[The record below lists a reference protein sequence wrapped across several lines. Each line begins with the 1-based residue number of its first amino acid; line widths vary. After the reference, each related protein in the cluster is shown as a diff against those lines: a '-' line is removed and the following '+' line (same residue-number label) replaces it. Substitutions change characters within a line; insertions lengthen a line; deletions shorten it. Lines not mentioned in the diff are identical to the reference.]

1 MSELNE
7 KGNQLIALLAD
18 GEFHSGEKIG
28 ELLGVSRTSVN
39 NYIKALQEIGLDI
52 YKVTGKGYCSAIPL
66 TLLNQH
72 IIKQVSGVD
81 NVHVEQI
88 LESTNQYLLDK
99 LPNISNGQTCIAEYQ
114 AAGRGRRGREWV
126 SPFASHLY
134 FSMYWRLEAG
144 IEKASGL
151 SLLVGIATVN
161 ALEKLGLHGVGLKW
175 PNDLY
180 YQGKKLAGILIEL
193 NAQASDV
200 CHCVI
205 GIGIN
210 VRMPEQQ
217 GKLIDQPWIDLNN
230 ISTQPVDRNQL
241 SGLLIKEL
249 HALLSDYEEKGL
261 APFLDR
267 WFELD
272 YFLNKQVN
280 LIVADNVQTGI
291 CRGIN
296 EQGALLLEIDNEIK
310 PYIGG
315 EISLRLANN

>member
-7 KGNQLIALLAD
+7 QGNKLLSLLAD

-52 YKVTGKGYCSAIPL
+52 FKVTGKGYCSATPL
-66 TLLNQH
+66 QLLD
-72 IIKQVSGVD
+72 KQKIQEISGSTQ
-81 NVHVEQI
+81 VHVEQI
-88 LESTNQYLLDK
+88 LESTNQYLLERIER
-99 LPNISNGQTCIAEYQ
+99 LENGATCIAEYQ
-114 AAGRGRRGREWV
+114 TAGRGRRGREWI

-134 FSMYWRLEAG
+134 FSMYWRLDAG
-144 IEKASGL
+144 IERASGL

-161 ALEKLGLHGVGLKW
+161 ALEKLGIQGVGLKW

-193 NAQASDV
+193 NAQASDA
-200 CHCVI
+200 CHSVI

-210 VRMPEQQ
+210 IRMPAAQ
-217 GKLIDQPWIDLNN
+217 GKLIDQPWVDLNT
-230 ISTQPVDRNQL
+230 ISPERVDRNQL

-249 HALLSDYEEKGL
+249 HFLLTDYEQQGL
-261 APFLDR
+261 APFLSR

-272 YFLNKQVN
+272 CFINQPVN
-280 LIVADNVQTGI
+280 LLIGEKIETGI

-296 EQGALLLEIDNEIK
+296 EQGALLMEANGETK

>member
-7 KGNQLIALLAD
+7 QGNKLLTLLAD

-52 YKVTGKGYCSAIPL
+52 YKITGKGYCSATPL
-66 TLLNQH
+66 ALLDQQA
-72 IIKQVSGVD
+72 IKLVSGTEH
-81 NVHVEQI
+81 VHVEQI

-99 LPNISNGQTCIAEYQ
+99 IPSLDNGQTCIAEYQ
-114 AAGRGRRGREWV
+114 TAGRGRRGREWI

-134 FSMYWRLEAG
+134 FSMYWRLDAG

-161 ALEKLGLHGVGLKW
+161 ALEKLGIQGVGLKW

-200 CHCVI
+200 CHTVI

-210 VRMPEQQ
+210 VRMPAAQ
-217 GKLIDQPWIDLNN
+217 GKLIDQPWIDLNS
-230 ISTQPVDRNQL
+230 ISTQPVDRNKL

-249 HALLSDYEEKGL
+249 HTLLHAYEETGL
-261 APFLDR
+261 APFLAR

-272 YFLNKQVN
+272 CFINQQVN
-280 LIVADNVQTGI
+280 LLVADKVQKGI

-296 EQGALLLEIDNEIK
+296 DQGALLLEIDEQVK
-310 PYIGG
+310 AYIGG

>member
-7 KGNQLIALLAD
+7 QGNKLIALLAD

-28 ELLGVSRTSVN
+28 QLLGVSRTSVS

-52 YKVTGKGYCSAIPL
+52 YKVTGKGYCSATPL
-66 TLLNQH
+66 ALLNH
-72 IIKQVSGVD
+72 QVIQQLSGVD

-99 LPNISNGQTCIAEYQ
+99 IPELSNGQTCIAEYQ
-114 AAGRGRRGREWV
+114 TAGRGRRGREWV

-151 SLLVGIATVN
+151 SLLVGIAVVN
-161 ALEKLGLHGVGLKW
+161 ALEKLGITGVGLKW

-200 CHCVI
+200 CHSVI

-210 VRMPEQQ
+210 VRMPDHQ
-217 GKLIDQPWIDLNN
+217 GKLIDQPWVDLNSIN
-230 ISTQPVDRNQL
+230 AQPVDRNLL
-241 SGLLIKEL
+241 SGVLIKEL
-249 HALLSDYEEKGL
+249 HLLLSDYEEKGL
-261 APFLDR
+261 APFLTR

-272 YFLNKQVN
+272 YFLDKQVN
-280 LIVADNVQTGI
+280 LMIADNVQTGI

-296 EQGALLLEIDNEIK
+296 EQGALLLEIDGEIK
-310 PYIGG
+310 PFIGG
-315 EISLRLANN
+315 EISLRLANK

>member
-7 KGNQLIALLAD
+7 QGNVLLTLLAD

-52 YKVTGKGYCSAIPL
+52 YKVTGKGYRSAVPID
-66 TLLNQH
+66 LLNAQT
-72 IIKQVSGVD
+72 IKNLSKNR

-88 LESTNQYLLDK
+88 LDSTNQWLLDR
-99 LPNISNGQTCIAEYQ
+99 LPNLENGQSCISECQ
-114 AAGRGRRGREWV
+114 LTGRGRRGRTWV

-134 FSMYWRLEAG
+134 FSFYWRFDSG
-144 IEKASGL
+144 IDKLSGL
-151 SLLVGIATVN
+151 SLLVGIAAVN
-161 ALEKLGLHGVGLKW
+161 ALDKIGLHGVTLKW

-193 NAQASDV
+193 NAQATEA
-200 CHCVI
+200 CHTVI

-210 VRMPEQQ
+210 VRMPPEQA
-217 GKLIDQPWIDLNN
+217 KLIDQPWSDL
-230 ISTQPVDRNQL
+230 SQLSGEKVDRN
-241 SGLLIKEL
+241 
-249 HALLSDYEEKGL
+249 LLSAALINELQTLLPQYEQTGL
-261 APFLDR
+261 HPYLTRWLD
-267 WFELD
+267 LD
-272 YFLNKQVN
+272 CFLNKAVN
-280 LIVADNVQTGI
+280 LLIAGKTEAGI

-296 EQGALLLEIDNEIK
+296 ESGALLLERDGVVE

-315 EISLRLANN
+315 EISLRLAKQ

>member
-7 KGNQLIALLAD
+7 QGNALLNLLAD

-52 YKVTGKGYCSAIPL
+52 YKVTGKGYCSATPL
-66 TLLNQH
+66 ALLNEQVIKKESGFEH
-72 IIKQVSGVD
+72 IHVD
-81 NVHVEQI
+81 QI
-88 LESTNQYLLDK
+88 LASTNQYLLDK
-99 LPNISNGQTCIAEYQ
+99 IAKLPNGQTCIAEYQ
-114 AAGRGRRGREWV
+114 TAGRGRRGREWV

-134 FSMYWRLEAG
+134 FSMYWRLDAG

-161 ALEKLGLHGVGLKW
+161 ALEKLGIQGVGLKW

-200 CHCVI
+200 CHTVI

-210 VRMPEQQ
+210 VRMPAEQ
-217 GKLIDQPWIDLNN
+217 GKLIDQPWSDLNS
-230 ISTQPVDRNQL
+230 ITPQPVDRNKL
-241 SGLLIKEL
+241 SALLIKEL
-249 HALLSDYEEKGL
+249 HSLLSSYEVKGL
-261 APFLDR
+261 SPFLTR

-272 YFLNKQVN
+272 CFINQQVN
-280 LIVADNVQTGI
+280 LIIADNIQTGI

-296 EQGALLLEIDNEIK
+296 EQGALLLEIDQQIK

>member
-52 YKVTGKGYCSAIPL
+52 YKVTGKGYCSAVPL
-66 TLLNQH
+66 TLLNQQ
-72 IIKQVSGVD
+72 IIQQVSGVD
-81 NVHVEQI
+81 SVHVEQI

-200 CHCVI
+200 CHSVI

-249 HALLSDYEEKGL
+249 HTLLSDYEEKGL
-261 APFLDR
+261 VPFLDR

-280 LIVADNVQTGI
+280 LIVADNIQTGI

>member
-7 KGNQLIALLAD
+7 QGNALLKLLAD

-28 ELLGVSRTSVN
+28 KLLGVSRTSVN

-52 YKVTGKGYCSAIPL
+52 YKVTGKGYRSALPID
-66 TLLNQH
+66 LLNSDK
-72 IIKQVSGVD
+72 IKLLSKNK

-88 LESTNQYLLDK
+88 LDSTNQWLLDRIPD
-99 LPNISNGQTCIAEYQ
+99 LQNGQSCISEYQ
-114 AAGRGRRGREWV
+114 LAGRGRRGRTWI

-134 FSMYWRLEAG
+134 FSLYWRFDSG
-144 IEKASGL
+144 IDKVSGL

-161 ALEKLGLHGVGLKW
+161 ALEKIGIQGVSLKW

-193 NAQASDV
+193 NAQATEA

-210 VRMPEQQ
+210 VRMPPEQA
-217 GKLIDQPWIDLNN
+217 KLIDQPWIDL
-230 ISTQPVDRNQL
+230 SQLSSELVDRN
-241 SGLLIKEL
+241 
-249 HALLSDYEEKGL
+249 LLSATLISELQDLLAKYENTGL
-261 APFLDR
+261 QPYLSR

-272 YFLNKQVN
+272 CFLNKQVN
-280 LIVADNVQTGI
+280 LLIADKRKQGV

-296 EQGALLLEIDNEIK
+296 ENGALLLECDGKIT

-315 EISLRLANN
+315 EISLRLAD

>member
-1 MSELNE
+1 MSELNDQ
-7 KGNQLIALLAD
+7 GNKLLSLLAD

-28 ELLGVSRTSVN
+28 QLLGVSRTSVN

-52 YKVTGKGYCSAIPL
+52 YKVTGKGYCSAAPL
-66 TLLNQH
+66 SLLNAKT
-72 IIKQVSGVD
+72 IKAISGIEH
-81 NVHVEQI
+81 VHVEQI
-88 LESTNQYLLDK
+88 LESTNQYLLNK
-99 LPNISNGQTCIAEYQ
+99 LPSLINGQTCIAEYQ
-114 AAGRGRRGREWV
+114 SAGRGRRGRHWI

-161 ALEKLGLHGVGLKW
+161 ALEKLGVQGVGLKW

-200 CHCVI
+200 CHAVI
-205 GIGIN
+205 GIGLN
-210 VRMPEQQ
+210 VRMPEHQ
-217 GKLIDQPWIDLNN
+217 GKFIDQPWVDLNT
-230 ISTQPVDRNQL
+230 ISSTPIDRNQL

-249 HALLSDYEEKGL
+249 HQLLAAYEQSGL
-261 APFLDR
+261 APFLSR
-267 WFELD
+267 WFALD
-272 YFLNKQVN
+272 CFINQQVN
-280 LIVADNVQTGI
+280 LIVADKIQTGI
-291 CRGIN
+291 CKGIN
-296 EQGALLLEIDNEIK
+296 EQGALLLEINQEVK
-310 PYIGG
+310 AYIGG